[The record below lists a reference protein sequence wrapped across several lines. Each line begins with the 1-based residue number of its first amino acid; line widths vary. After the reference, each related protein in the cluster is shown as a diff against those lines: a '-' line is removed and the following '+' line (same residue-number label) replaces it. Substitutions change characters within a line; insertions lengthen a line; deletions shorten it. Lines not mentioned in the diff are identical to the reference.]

1 MLFIGKVPSL
11 HMFVQSPKKFTL
23 HLPGALFFFFYLRPN
38 RAQVSYAL
46 YFILYCVLITYYKFN
61 VTLKRE
67 FIFFFSFSFNKGDT
81 LLPREKTFTFYEYTR
96 NFFFFF
102 FFSSFCFWTFSKEL
116 TVIQDESPR
125 EIRFLE

>member
-102 FFSSFCFWTFSKEL
+102 FFLLFVFEHFPKNWLWFKMK
-116 TVIQDESPR
+116 VR
-125 EIRFLE
+125 ERSDS